1 MHKFPH
7 TGTWQIPISKHAQ
20 HPSRGSF
27 QDTTDGSSFL
37 CTGSTV
43 QIVCNTKDNRK
54 SVAWFKNGIE
64 ASGVQLDIDTDLEG
78 PKVQSVVTKRTD
90 KSGGSPFI
98 ITVSLTNSLEGGNVI
113 ACGKLGTE
121 FHHIASNKL
130 TYICK
135 YGTRLE
141 PIMLYANKIAHYSI
155 LFS

>member
-1 MHKFPH
+1 M
-7 TGTWQIPISKHAQ
+7 
-20 HPSRGSF
+20 
-27 QDTTDGSSFL
+27 
-37 CTGSTV
+37 
-43 QIVCNTKDNRK
+43 CNTKDNRK
-54 SVAWFKNGIE
+54 SIAWFKNGIE
-64 ASGVQLDIDTDLEG
+64 TSGVQLDINTEG
-78 PKVQSVVTKRTD
+78 PKVQSVVTKRID

-121 FHHIASNKL
+121 FHHNASDKL

-135 YGTRLE
+135 YGTRPE